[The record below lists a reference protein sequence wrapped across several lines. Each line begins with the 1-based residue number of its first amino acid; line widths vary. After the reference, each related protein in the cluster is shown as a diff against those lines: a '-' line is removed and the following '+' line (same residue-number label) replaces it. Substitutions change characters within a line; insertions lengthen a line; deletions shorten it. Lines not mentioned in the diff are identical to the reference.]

1 MADSGTLL
9 TGAAP
14 AASAGVPAVAPVA
27 PAAGASPET
36 GAVTPAASAA
46 PNSPAWTWADD
57 AGKFS
62 DGWLEK
68 AGFKDD
74 PTLSTIRDLPGLA
87 RAYKETKSLVGRKL
101 TPPDEK
107 STPEQVAEW
116 RKLMG
121 APEKPE
127 DYGTLKPDKFPD
139 EMWSPD
145 IEKAAIDLA
154 HKHHL
159 PPAVLKEFAAL
170 QAEGTRVAYERE
182 VQAAKDRLA
191 AGQAELSK
199 EWGEQFERR
208 ATEARALAAALGIP
222 ETDDIFLTRPDLV
235 KKLAAAAPT
244 LLGAD
249 RVVTGTPQGVSGGLQ
264 ERVDQIRASADYQG
278 TNGFDRQK
286 AAQAQLHQLL
296 AAQAKTKPTLAA

>member
-1 MADSGTLL
+1 MADSGNLL

-14 AASAGVPAVAPVA
+14 ASGAGVPAAAPVV

-36 GAVTPAASAA
+36 GVAAPAAPA
-46 PNSPAWTWADD
+46 PANSPAWTWADET
-57 AGKFS
+57 GKFS

-87 RAYKETKSLVGRKL
+87 RAYKETKSMVGRKL
-101 TPPDEK
+101 TPPDER

-116 RKLMG
+116 RRVVG
-121 APEKPE
+121 APDNPE

-145 IEKAAIDLA
+145 IEKAAIELA

-159 PPAVLKEFAAL
+159 PPAVLKEFATL
-170 QAEGTRVAYERE
+170 QAEGTRAAYERE
-182 VQAAKDRLA
+182 IKAAQDRLA
-191 AGQAELSK
+191 AGQAELQK
-199 EWGEQFERR
+199 EWGGQVERR
-208 ATEARALAAALGIP
+208 ASEARALAAALGIL

-249 RVVTGTPQGVSGGLQ
+249 RVVSGTPQGVSGGLQ

-296 AAQAKTKPTLAA
+296 AAQAKAKPTLAA